1 MPSSPADGGQPLDA
15 GGWSGGLAF
24 APRSTPGVVVA
35 TAFLCASFAPSLL
48 PRSWL
53 KQGIIT
59 GVLAVIGYILGAVVG
74 GRLRRRPGRRLGAAL
89 TVVALVFVVLGVG
102 WEADVRAAVDAGPL
116 APWEPAAAVAL
127 AVALGWTFLFV
138 GRLLIALTRRLI
150 EFIERFLGQRAAAVI
165 GTSFALVVVIGL
177 VQGVLINGTINAV
190 GSTYTSLALETNPW
204 ISRPTTPLRSG
215 SPASV
220 VQWESLGRFGR
231 EFIGSG
237 PTIDEIAGFGEADP
251 TEPARVYVGLHSAPT
266 LDERVD
272 LLLEELERVG
282 AFERDHLAVV
292 AATGTGW
299 VDEDVADA
307 FEFLHGGNTT
317 IAVMQYSFAPSW
329 VAHFTEREA
338 AAETATATIDA
349 ITDHLASLPAAD
361 RPHLT
366 VVGQSLGSLG
376 LVRAFDDPQDLLDRT
391 DSALL
396 VGPPRTDPI
405 RAELAR
411 ARNPDSPAWRPEVPA
426 WPTIRFAIGPE
437 DLETDGD
444 VEVVYLQYASDPV
457 GSTGVVL
464 LFQRPESYDR
474 PHGPDV
480 IAAVRWLPIVTF
492 FHSLGDLGFAMYA
505 PDGHGH
511 SYRADIVDA
520 LVALDA
526 PADWTSAD
534 TRRLRDLVEARAAE
548 RAARSG

>member
-1 MPSSPADGGQPLDA
+1 MTGGP
-15 GGWSGGLAF
+15 AF
-24 APRSTPGVVVA
+24 APRSTPGMVVA
-35 TAFLCASFAPSLL
+35 TAFFCASFAPSLL

-53 KQGIIT
+53 KQGVIT
-59 GVLAVIGYILGAVVG
+59 GVLVVIGYLLGAVIGARV
-74 GRLRRRPGRRLGAAL
+74 RNRPGRRLTTAL
-89 TVVALVFVVLGVG
+89 TVMALAFVGLGVA
-102 WEADVRAAVDAGPL
+102 WEAAVRAAVDAGPL
-116 APWEPAAAVAL
+116 APWEPVAAVAL
-127 AVALGWTFLFV
+127 AVALGWGFLLI
-138 GRLLIALTRRLI
+138 GRLLLALTRRLI
-150 EFIERFLGQRAAAVI
+150 EFIERFLGQRAAAVT
-165 GTSFALVVVIGL
+165 GASFALVVVIGL
-177 VQGVLINGTINAV
+177 VQGVLINGTITAV

-215 SPASV
+215 SPASAIP
-220 VQWESLGRFGR
+220 WESLGRFGR

-237 PTIDEIAGFGEADP
+237 PTTDEIARLGGSDP
-251 TEPARVYVGLHSAPT
+251 AEPARVYVGLDSAPT
-266 LDERVD
+266 LQGRVE
-272 LLLEELERVG
+272 LLLKELERVG
-282 AFERDHLAVV
+282 AFEREHLAVV
-292 AATGTGW
+292 TATGTGW

-307 FEFLHGGNTT
+307 FEFLHGGHTT

-349 ITDHLASLPAAD
+349 ITDHLDSLPSAD

-366 VVGQSLGSLG
+366 VIGQSLGALG
-376 LVRAFDDPQDLLDRT
+376 LVRAFDGPQDLLDRT

-396 VGPPRTDPI
+396 IGPPRTDPI
-405 RAELAR
+405 RAELVR
-411 ARNPDSPAWRPEVPA
+411 ARNPESPAWRPEVPA

-437 DLETDGD
+437 DLEADGD

-480 IAAVRWLPIVTF
+480 IEAVTWLPIVTF

-526 PADWTSAD
+526 PADWTSED
-534 TRRLRDLVEARAAE
+534 TLRLRDLIEARAAE
-548 RAARSG
+548 RVARSG